1 MTPSELRAVSELLL
15 VLRKEQSNGIDA
27 DDTVKRLFPGQT
39 LEQALDKCERG
50 ILEMARHILSTV
62 REDELEAISDEWWRT
77 LSHAW
82 FADLDGDEKLCLL
95 VHDNIHDDADCRL
108 LAVFSDDGSWGFW
121 EQRRD
126 TNELCN
132 PHHNR
137 FKPVKTRGQVRD
149 LCRVLGIELKETP

>member
-1 MTPSELRAVSELLL
+1 MTPSELRAAAEFIKHP
-15 VLRKEQSNGIDA
+15 VLPLASGATGETEHFVGVVLPRFSASAHVLAN
-27 DDTVKRLFPGQT
+27 
-39 LEQALDKCERG
+39 
-50 ILEMARHILSTV
+50 HILATF
-62 REDELEAISDEWWRT
+62 RDDDRDAISDEWWRT

-137 FKPVKTRGQVRD
+137 FKPVKTRGHVRD
-149 LCRVLGIELKETP
+149 LCRVLGIELKEQS